1 MTTKLVGYCLTYRV
15 YYGIGHAPQRSSSPA
30 STTSQNSV
38 LQVIR
43 PPQVTL
49 PPSMVHERHP
59 IPQELLDA
67 YMRREISSRKLAE
80 ATGYSAVYLRR
91 TLKRPPREPQL
102 SKYEQRKKLV
112 AMRKLFLNSLRHLPI
127 HEIVKQG
134 HVSQSTAWRIKKGYH
149 APKTPTE

>member
-1 MTTKLVGYCLTYRV
+1 MWYRAQRGMLPLVRLHNLANLC
-15 YYGIGHAPQRSSSPA
+15 I
-30 STTSQNSV
+30 TSITNQ
-38 LQVIR
+38 
-43 PPQVTL
+43 QVTL
-49 PPSMVHERHP
+49 PPTMVHERNP
-59 IPQELLDA
+59 IPPDLLDA
-67 YMRREISSRKLAE
+67 YMRRDISSRELAE

-149 APKTPTE
+149 APKNPPK

>member
-1 MTTKLVGYCLTYRV
+1 MTYRV
-15 YYGIGHAPQRSSSPA
+15 FCGMGDAPPRSPSPA
-30 STTSQNSV
+30 STTSQIFV

-43 PPQVTL
+43 PRQVTL
-49 PPSMVHERHP
+49 RAPMAHERYP
-59 IPQELLDA
+59 IPPDLLDA

-91 TLKRPPREPQL
+91 TIKRPPREGQL
-102 SKYEQRKKLV
+102 SKYDQRKRLV
-112 AMRKLFLNSLRHLPI
+112 AIRKLFLNSLRHLPI

>member
-1 MTTKLVGYCLTYRV
+1 
-15 YYGIGHAPQRSSSPA
+15 
-30 STTSQNSV
+30 
-38 LQVIR
+38 
-43 PPQVTL
+43 
-49 PPSMVHERHP
+49 MVHERYP

-91 TLKRPPREPQL
+91 TIKRPPREEQL
-102 SKYEQRKKLV
+102 SKYDQRKKLV
-112 AMRKLFLNSLRHLPI
+112 TIRKLFLNSLRHLPI

-149 APKTPTE
+149 EPKNRPE

>member
-1 MTTKLVGYCLTYRV
+1 MAQRGMLPLASLHNLSKLCITNNTN
-15 YYGIGHAPQRSSSPA
+15 Q
-30 STTSQNSV
+30 
-38 LQVIR
+38 
-43 PPQVTL
+43 QVTL
-49 PPSMVHERHP
+49 SPSMVHERHP